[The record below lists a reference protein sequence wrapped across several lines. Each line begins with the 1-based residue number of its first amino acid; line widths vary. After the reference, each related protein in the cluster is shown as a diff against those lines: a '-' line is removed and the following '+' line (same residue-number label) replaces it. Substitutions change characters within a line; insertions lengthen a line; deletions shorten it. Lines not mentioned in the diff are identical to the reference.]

1 MYQYKMK
8 LTDEQKAILEGKE
21 GEVKAKV
28 METIVRYGDMFEA
41 TELVKVTHGQG
52 HLVTSFGLKLLKPVY
67 RVMDELIGAGLKVEE
82 GFTMDPRPTDFA
94 NVSYNLLDKILF
106 KTALYGK
113 QKYYEDQ
120 LTKLGLVRQ
129 DGFSC
134 ACYFDEMGNI
144 PKKGDILSWAESS
157 AVNYANSV
165 LGARCNRNSGMI
177 DIFGSILGYVPKF
190 GLLTDEGRKAK
201 WKVTINTTKKPLPQI
216 LGSAIGIKVMEDVPY
231 IVGLDKWLGTELTDD
246 VKSYLKDFG
255 AATASNGAVGLYHAE
270 NLTPEAVE
278 MGTSLLEENYQEYV
292 IDDAELERIYKS
304 YPVMWKHPEKEGT
317 LAFIGCPHLSK
328 AQLNEWADK
337 IMDGLAKSGKK
348 KVTCQ
353 TVVCTAPPVLEE
365 FVKTEKYKKLVATGV
380 EVTYIC
386 PLMYTS
392 NPLTKSRCIMTC
404 SNKLRT
410 YSVARY
416 YKDDELLNII
426 VGLDK

>member
-1 MYQYKMK
+1 
-8 LTDEQKAILEGKE
+8 
-21 GEVKAKV
+21 
-28 METIVRYGDMFEA
+28 
-41 TELVKVTHGQG
+41 
-52 HLVTSFGLKLLKPVY
+52 
-67 RVMDELIGAGLKVEE
+67 
-82 GFTMDPRPTDFA
+82 
-94 NVSYNLLDKILF
+94 
-106 KTALYGK
+106 
-113 QKYYEDQ
+113 
-120 LTKLGLVRQ
+120 
-129 DGFSC
+129 
-134 ACYFDEMGNI
+134 
-144 PKKGDILSWAESS
+144 
-157 AVNYANSV
+157 
-165 LGARCNRNSGMI
+165 
-177 DIFGSILGYVPKF
+177 
-190 GLLTDEGRKAK
+190 
-201 WKVTINTTKKPLPQI
+201 
-216 LGSAIGIKVMEDVPY
+216 
-231 IVGLDKWLGTELTDD
+231 
-246 VKSYLKDFG
+246 
-255 AATASNGAVGLYHAE
+255 
-270 NLTPEAVE
+270 
-278 MGTSLLEENYQEYV
+278 LLEENYQEYE

-337 IMDGLAKSGKK
+337 ILEGLAKSGKK

-365 FVKTEKYKKLVATGV
+365 FMKTEKYKKLIATGV